1 MFVQQTCIVEHVHTE
16 MFIKRQKSFKN
27 KAKISDMDYIF
38 QNKTGTSD
46 PTPKN
51 GLREK
56 KGKENVK

>member
-1 MFVQQTCIVEHVHTE
+1 

-27 KAKISDMDYIF
+27 KAKISDMDYVF

-56 KGKENVK
+56 KGKENMK